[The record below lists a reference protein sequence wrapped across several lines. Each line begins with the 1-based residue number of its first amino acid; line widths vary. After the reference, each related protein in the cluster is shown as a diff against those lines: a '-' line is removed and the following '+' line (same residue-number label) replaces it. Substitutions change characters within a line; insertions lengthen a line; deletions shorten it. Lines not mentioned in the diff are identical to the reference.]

1 MMTYTVK
8 ALSQLDYS
16 LVDESKYFDET
27 NARVKARK
35 MQDSQEYALCDI
47 VIEVAKDGVV
57 LSVIG
62 GA

>member
-8 ALSQLDYS
+8 ALSTLDYS
-16 LVDESKYFDET
+16 VVAEHKYFDEI
-27 NARVKARK
+27 NARAKAMR
-35 MQDSQEYALCDI
+35 MRDSQEYVLCDI

-57 LSVIG
+57 LTVVG

>member
-16 LVDESKYFDET
+16 VVDERKYFDEI
-27 NARVKARK
+27 NARAKAMR
-35 MQDSQEYALCDI
+35 MRDSQEYALCDI

-57 LSVIG
+57 LTVIG

>member
-1 MMTYTVK
+1 MITYTVK

-16 LVDESKYFDET
+16 VVAEQKYFDEI
-27 NARVKARK
+27 NARARAMK

-47 VIEVAKDGVV
+47 VIEVAKDGAV
-57 LSVIG
+57 LTVIG